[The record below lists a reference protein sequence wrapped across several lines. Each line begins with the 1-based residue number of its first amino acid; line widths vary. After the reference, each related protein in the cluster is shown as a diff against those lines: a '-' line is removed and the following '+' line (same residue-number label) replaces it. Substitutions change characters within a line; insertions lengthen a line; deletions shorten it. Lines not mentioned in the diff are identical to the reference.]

1 MVRFESKPTYKY
13 ASDIILPQLI
23 YAVETLDSS
32 TWSILNSQFF
42 KDAIQLI
49 REYLLL
55 DLFRLLQKNPQNG
68 RLHFILDS
76 LAAPVNDNNQEK
88 DELRPIA
95 AKLTQFCLENY
106 QNGDWFKKKINNAR
120 KNISINETAMH
131 SDAIINSILIL

>member
-13 ASDIILPQLI
+13 ASDIILPQLT
-23 YAVETLDSS
+23 YAVEKLDSS
-32 TWSILNSQFF
+32 TWSILNSQFL

-55 DLFRLLQKNPQNG
+55 DLFRLLQKHPKND
-68 RLHFILDS
+68 RLYFIFDS
-76 LAAPVNDNNQEK
+76 LATSVNDNTEEK
-88 DELRPIA
+88 NELKPIA

-106 QNGDWFKKKINNAR
+106 QSGDWFKKKINNAR

-131 SDAIINSILIL
+131 CDAIISSILI